1 MKRIAAFALTCAMA
15 APVYAQT
22 IATVNGKNLTQKDLD
37 QFVAVLVEQGAKDSP
52 ELREQVKQE
61 MVNRLAVVQAA
72 EKAGIDK
79 TNQVQQELE
88 LARQSILVRA
98 LMADYLKKNPVTD
111 ADLTKEYNTIK
122 AMEEGQ
128 QEYKV
133 RHILV
138 KDEAAAKDLLAKI
151 KSKKVSFAEAA
162 KKDSIDT
169 GSGQQGGDL
178 GWAPSSTYVPEFAQA
193 VEKMKKGE
201 LSAAPV
207 QSQFGWHIIQ
217 VDDARPVTFPAM
229 AEVKPQLEE
238 MMRQRKLAEYQQ
250 KILKEA
256 NIK

>member
-151 KSKKVSFAEAA
+151 KSKNDAFIILSVGFLAGPNGFP
-162 KKDSIDT
+162 SINVPIAIA
-169 GSGQQGGDL
+169 GGVVLLVAPIVGGIMNKMGL
-178 GWAPSSTYVPEFAQA
+178 GA
-193 VEKMKKGE
+193 
-201 LSAAPV
+201 
-207 QSQFGWHIIQ
+207 
-217 VDDARPVTFPAM
+217 D
-229 AEVKPQLEE
+229 
-238 MMRQRKLAEYQQ
+238 
-250 KILKEA
+250 
-256 NIK
+256 

>member
-122 AMEEGQ
+122 AP
-128 QEYKV
+128 
-133 RHILV
+133 H
-138 KDEAAAKDLLAKI
+138 
-151 KSKKVSFAEAA
+151 
-162 KKDSIDT
+162 
-169 GSGQQGGDL
+169 SGQGRGSCQRPAGKD
-178 GWAPSSTYVPEFAQA
+178 Q
-193 VEKMKKGE
+193 
-201 LSAAPV
+201 V
-207 QSQFGWHIIQ
+207 QESQ
-217 VDDARPVTFPAM
+217 
-229 AEVKPQLEE
+229 LC
-238 MMRQRKLAEYQQ
+238 
-250 KILKEA
+250 
-256 NIK
+256 